1 MSGTELKQGIMGTN
15 SEERQKLCKL
25 KKLGAC

>member
-1 MSGTELKQGIMGTN
+1 MSGTELKQGIMGIN